1 MLKTAYQSDGNG
13 GVMAVQI
20 EVDEVISISK
30 LEFKNRLKAIEKYD
44 AASAVFAS
52 LDADKQDDWALATCA
67 SSDNPDLLALLG
79 AIGITDIT
87 TIFY

>member
-1 MLKTAYQSDGNG
+1 MLKNAYQSDGNG

-30 LEFKNRLKAIEKYD
+30 LELKNRLKSIGKYEM
-44 AASAVFAS
+44 ASVALAS
-52 LDADKQDDWALATCA
+52 LDSDKQDDWTLATCA
-67 SSDNPDLLALLG
+67 SSDNHDLLALLG